1 MFQERFTRFVL
12 FVLLLPAFLAAE
24 RPASLVAEQP
34 SGYVIKASDVLRLDV
49 FNEPKISVPETL
61 VSKTGDAS
69 FPLIGNVQVSGL
81 TVAQAS
87 EKIRALYDADWLV
100 DPKITLS
107 VIVYATETVTV
118 LGSVQKPGQLALSAT
133 TALDLATAL
142 AIVGGLTETADA
154 ERIEL
159 HRASGGVTT
168 FTKNDIDNGPAG
180 KLKLS
185 AGDRV
190 IVGQSRFVGTFVTV
204 VGHVGKQGAIAFPVN
219 GKLDLVTAIAGAAGL
234 TDMANP
240 KKISVNRGGKVE
252 EVDYNAISKNAAQ
265 PYMLEP
271 GDIITVP
278 QRFF

>member
-1 MFQERFTRFVL
+1 MLHDFLTRLVL
-12 FVLLLPAFLAAE
+12 FLCFLPVARAQE

-34 SGYVIKASDVLRLDV
+34 AGYVIKAGDVLRLDV
-49 FNEPKISVPETL
+49 FNEPKTSVQETP
-61 VSKTGDAS
+61 VSKSGEAA
-69 FPLIGNVQVSGL
+69 FPLIGSIPVAGL

-87 EKIRALYDADWLV
+87 EKIRVLYDADWLV
-100 DPKITLS
+100 DPKLTLS
-107 VIVYATETVTV
+107 VVGYATETVTI
-118 LGSVQKPGQLALSAT
+118 LGSVQKPGQLALNAT
-133 TALDLATAL
+133 TGLDLATAL
-142 AIVGGLTETADA
+142 AIVGGLNEIADA

-159 HRASGGVTT
+159 HRASGVTT
-168 FTKNDIDNGPAG
+168 YTMNDISNGPAG
-180 KLKLS
+180 KLKLL

-190 IVGQSRFVGTFVTV
+190 IVGQSRFAGTFVTV

-219 GKLDLVTAIAGAAGL
+219 GKLDLVTAIAAAAGL

-240 KKISVNRGGKVE
+240 KKISINRGGKVT

-265 PYMLEP
+265 PYMLQP